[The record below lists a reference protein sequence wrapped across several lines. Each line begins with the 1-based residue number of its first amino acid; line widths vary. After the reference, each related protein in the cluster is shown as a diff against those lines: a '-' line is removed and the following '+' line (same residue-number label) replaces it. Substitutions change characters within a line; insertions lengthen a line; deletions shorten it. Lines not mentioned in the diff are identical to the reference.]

1 MSCLVGEDFQA
12 TRSAPSRNQSNS
24 NIFFSFLPERCL
36 CSAHL
41 CLRCQL
47 CLNAPESAEC
57 LVFHHC
63 VVVSGMQFT
72 LIHL

>member
-1 MSCLVGEDFQA
+1 MSCLLGEDFQA

-24 NIFFSFLPERCL
+24 NKQRCL

-41 CLRCQL
+41 CLHCQL

-63 VVVSGMQFT
+63 VVVSGMHFT